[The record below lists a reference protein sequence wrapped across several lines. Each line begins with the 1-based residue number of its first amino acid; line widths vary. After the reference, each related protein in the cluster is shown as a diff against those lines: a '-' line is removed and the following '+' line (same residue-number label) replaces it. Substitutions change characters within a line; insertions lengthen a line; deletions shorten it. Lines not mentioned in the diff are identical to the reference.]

1 MSNNRSNLNYVRN
14 DEDNDPVNPQPGFT
28 TAHYPIV
35 GAGWSAR
42 DYRNYNGDYIAR
54 EPGVGLT
61 ARTVQPYVR
70 HGANG
75 EVVPVGRYVRMDE
88 DNDPVVAQP
97 DIAQVSQGTIYAP
110 QGLVE
115 GRIIYA
121 QAATFSGGTPP
132 FTYEAQFQRN
142 NGSGWV
148 GFTGWET
155 VSNSSRLLAD
165 SEVGFNLRANT
176 RVTDRNTP
184 EGTFVVAPGI
194 STGPVTATLA
204 LDQKG
209 TLSGTGKVGS
219 VLTQTAATFVGGAAP
234 FTFQYQFVRRKVGS
248 SGFFDF
254 GAPEELT
261 YTIQASDLG
270 YEIRGRTIVT
280 DAFGFKVN
288 SSSTIPLEIVVIE

>member
-28 TAHYPIV
+28 TAQYPIV

-115 GRIIYA
+115 GRTIYA
-121 QAATFSGGTPP
+121 SAAQFSGGTPP

-142 NGSGWV
+142 SGSGWV

-155 VSNSSRLLAD
+155 VSNSSRLLAN

-194 STGPVTATLA
+194 STGPVIQQM
-204 LDQKG
+204 DINVKG
-209 TLSGTGKVGS
+209 DLTGTGSVGQT
-219 VLTQTAATFVGGAAP
+219 LTQTEGTIVGGIGP
-234 FTFQYQFVRRKVGS
+234 FTKSYEWIRRPVGS
-248 SGFFDF
+248 TDFARF
-254 GAPEELT
+254 GAPNGLT
-261 YTIQASDLG
+261 YTVQADDVG
-270 YEIRGRTIVT
+270 YEIRGRTRWV
-280 DAFGFKVN
+280 DAYGYVMTVDCTP
-288 SSSTIPLEIVVIE
+288 SQIAIT